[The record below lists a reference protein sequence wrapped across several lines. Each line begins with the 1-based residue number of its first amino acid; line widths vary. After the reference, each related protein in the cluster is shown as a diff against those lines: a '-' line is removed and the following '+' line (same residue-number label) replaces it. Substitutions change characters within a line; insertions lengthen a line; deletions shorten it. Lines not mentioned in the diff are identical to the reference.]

1 MGQPIKLRPWQ
12 KRELKKIYDNPHG
25 TRTAI
30 LSFGRKNGKTALA
43 AMLLLLHLCGP
54 ESVQNSQLVSTATSR
69 DQAALLFALAQKM
82 VLMSPDLDAALLMR
96 DTRKEIICPE
106 RGTVYTALSSDAK
119 TKLGS
124 SPIFAVHDELGQ
136 VVGPVSDLYD
146 NVESGMGAHESPMS
160 VVISTQARTDADLLS
175 ILIDDALLGSDKTV
189 TIGLYTSSEDDD
201 PFLVKTIKQANPA
214 YGDFLNNKEVKK
226 QASKAKRM
234 PAFESSYRNL
244 NLNQRVNASDP
255 FVSIKVWKECG
266 GAPLESFEGLD
277 VYGGL
282 DLSATT
288 DLTSLELVAKKDG
301 EYHVKSYFWM
311 PKEGLVEKSENDRV
325 PYSMWAKDGLI
336 RTTPGSTVRYEFIA
350 YELQRIFDT
359 LNVRRIAF
367 DRWNWQYLRLCLEDV
382 GFDERTLDEK
392 FIPFGQGYASM
403 SPALRELETILLE
416 RKMLHGNHPVLGM
429 CAANAVVQTDPAG
442 NRKLAK
448 DKSSGRIDGMVA
460 LAMAVAAETGDER
473 DKYVTGRLIKL

>member
-1 MGQPIKLRPWQ
+1 MGQPIKLRSWQ

-43 AMLLLLHLCGP
+43 AMLLILHLCGP

-82 VLMSPDLDAALLMR
+82 ILMSPELDAALSIR
-96 DTRKEIICPE
+96 DTRKEIICSE
-106 RGTVYTALSSDAK
+106 RGTIYTALSSDAK

-175 ILIDDALLGSDKTV
+175 ILIDDALTGRDKTV
-189 TIGLYTSSEDDD
+189 TIGLYTASEDDD
-201 PFLVKTIKQANPA
+201 PFLVKTIRQANPA
-214 YGDFLNNKEVKK
+214 YGDFLNNKEIQK
-226 QASKAKRM
+226 QAKKASRM

-244 NLNQRVNASDP
+244 NLNQRVNAADP
-255 FVSIKVWKECG
+255 FVSIKVWKSNG
-266 GAPLESFEGLD
+266 LAPLESFEGLE

-288 DLTSLELVAKKDG
+288 DLTSLQLVAEKDG
-301 EYHVKSYFWM
+301 EYHVHSFFWM
-311 PKEGLVEKSENDRV
+311 PGEGLIEKSEADRV

-336 RTTPGSTVRYEFIA
+336 LTTPGNTIRYEYIA
-350 YELQRIFDT
+350 HELRGILDR
-359 LNVRRIAF
+359 LNIRKIAF
-367 DRWNWQYLRLCLEDV
+367 DRWNWGYLRLCLENE
-382 GFDERTLDEK
+382 GLSEKTLDDK

-416 RKMLHGNHPVLGM
+416 QKMRHGNHPVLSM
-429 CAANAVVQTDPAG
+429 CAANAVVQSDPAG

-448 DKSSGRIDGMVA
+448 NKSSGRIDGMVA
-460 LAMAVAAETGDER
+460 LAMAVAAANGDE
-473 DKYVTGRLIKL
+473 KQPYVTGRLITL